1 MDFHRLCPIHFPCH
15 KMRDLTNCYS
25 SMKLYRCK
33 GDLFHQTSTPLLNFN
48 TAKPLFKLP
57 EHSHIYSGLLHT
69 VSHQLGIKQGERF
82 DQTSVPLLNFTT
94 AKPLY
99 TSPENRWIWPKVSI
113 YITRAANCVT
123 IALISTHWWVASI
136 KVN

>member
-33 GDLFHQTSTPLLNFN
+33 GDLFHQTSTPLINFN

-57 EHSHIYSGLLHT
+57 EHRHIQSGLSHT
-69 VSHQLGIKQGERF
+69 VSIHSEYNKVMDWTKLVSLYKSLTLQSLY
-82 DQTSVPLLNFTT
+82 LNYQSTVIFIVDFCILCPINSEYNKVRDLT
-94 AKPLY
+94 KLVCLY
-99 TSPENRWIWPKVSI
+99 
-113 YITRAANCVT
+113 
-123 IALISTHWWVASI
+123 
-136 KVN
+136 